1 VSIDVSSPTG
11 AGTPRVVPPDEGPAR
26 SRLAAVMGD
35 HPLAVLAAV
44 LLALVILTGIV
55 EPRFVSLNGLR
66 NTLLLAAPLGIM
78 AATQTVCMLTG
89 GIDLS
94 VAMSATAA
102 AYVAGVLTPQ
112 GAPVAIL
119 GGLAV
124 GLLVGLV
131 NGLGVGV
138 FKVNPLIMTLGMS
151 AILVGLLTTFSQ
163 TILSGAT
170 RVAPFIATLGAG
182 SFFGRTIPYN
192 VVVWAVVALL
202 VILALTR
209 SGFGRTVY
217 AIGDNPIASRLGGIR
232 RWQVLIAVY
241 MLAGLLAAI
250 AGILLAGRSG
260 SVDLQLAQNFLLP
273 SVAAAVIGGTSI
285 FGGYGGYGGT
295 VFGALILGV
304 LDSLLTFIDAGEAV
318 RQVLYGSLVLGLA
331 WLYARLTAAR

>member
-1 VSIDVSSPTG
+1 MSVDVGSPTG
-11 AGTPRVVPPDEGPAR
+11 ADVQPGAPAR
-26 SRLAAVMGD
+26 AR
-35 HPLAVLAAV
+35 VLAAMGAHPLTVLAVV
-44 LLALVILTGIV
+44 LLALVLLTGAV
-55 EPRFVSLNGLR
+55 EPRFLSVNGLR

-78 AATQTVCMLTG
+78 AGTQTVCMLTG

-124 GLLVGLV
+124 GILAGLI

-151 AILVGLLTTFSQ
+151 AILVGLLTSFTQ

-170 RVAPFIATLGAG
+170 RVAPLIATMGAG
-182 SFFGRTIPYN
+182 SFLGRAIPYN
-192 VVVWAVVALL
+192 VLIWAVIAVAL
-202 VILALTR
+202 VIALKR
-209 SGFGRTVY
+209 SGWGRAVY
-217 AIGDNPIASRLGGIR
+217 AIGDNATASRLAGIR
-232 RWQVLIAVY
+232 SWQVLITVY
-241 MLAGLLAAI
+241 VLAGLLAAI

-260 SVDLQLAQNFLLP
+260 SVDLQLAQNFVLP

-285 FGGYGGYGGT
+285 FGGYGGYGTT

-304 LDSLLTFIDAGEAV
+304 LDSLLTFINAGEAV
-318 RQVLYGSLVLGLA
+318 RQTLYGSLVLGLA
-331 WLYARLTAAR
+331 WLYARATANR

>member
-1 VSIDVSSPTG
+1 MSVEVRSPTL
-11 AGTPRVVPPDEGPAR
+11 AGVQPEGPSRAR
-26 SRLAAVMGD
+26 FLAAMGA
-35 HPLAVLAAV
+35 HPLVVLAVVLVALV
-44 LLALVILTGIV
+44 LLTGAV
-55 EPRFVSLNGLR
+55 EPQFLSVNGLR

-78 AATQTVCMLTG
+78 AGTQTVCMLTG

-112 GAPVAIL
+112 GAPIAIL
-119 GGLAV
+119 GGVAV

-131 NGLGVGV
+131 NGVGVGV

-151 AILVGLLTTFSQ
+151 AILVGLLTSLTQ

-170 RVAPFIATLGAG
+170 RVAPLIATMGAG
-182 SFFGRTIPYN
+182 SFLGRAIPYN
-192 VVVWAVVALL
+192 VLIWAVIAIAL
-202 VILALTR
+202 IIALKR
-209 SGFGRTVY
+209 SGWGRTVY
-217 AIGDNPIASRLGGIR
+217 AIGDNSTSSRLAGIR
-232 RWQVLIAVY
+232 SWQVLITVY
-241 MLAGLLAAI
+241 GLAGILAAI

-285 FGGYGGYGGT
+285 FGGYGTYGGT

-304 LDSLLTFIDAGEAV
+304 LDSLLTFINAGEAV
-318 RQVLYGSLVLGLA
+318 RQTLYGTLVLGLA
-331 WLYARLTAAR
+331 WSYARVTANR